1 MPDALDPV
9 TDRHPRFLVWIN
21 HYKSQGV
28 PLKLL
33 AFFFDTTVG
42 DLVEAGVEP

>member
-1 MPDALDPV
+1 MSTFDPLP
-9 TDRHPRFLVWIN
+9 DRHPRFLAWIN
-21 HYKSQGV
+21 HYRGQGV

-33 AFFFDTTVG
+33 AHSFDTTVG